1 MANDPAGPWRY
12 GQQKVGWEF
21 FGSELKRHREA
32 AGLTQQELGRRVI
45 CSGSYIGQF
54 ETGTR
59 KPQLDVAQR
68 IDAEL
73 KSDGFFARMC
83 KRLIDSSPFADYF
96 AEAAY
101 LQGLAACIREYAPT
115 FVPGVLQTAAYARAV
130 FLGGFPFAPEE
141 KIQSWVDARLE
152 RARILEHPTRPLLWV
167 ILDECVIRRRTG
179 GGLVMGEQLMH
190 LVALVRKRRVGVQVL
205 PFEAGA
211 PALGGALSL
220 MAFDD
225 APPVAY
231 TEGPKVGNL
240 MDDPA
245 LVSESECAY
254 ALARASALSLEA
266 SVSLIQSVAEEYMD
280 EREA

>member
-1 MANDPAGPWRY
+1 MAKDSPRPWRY

-32 AGLTQQELGRRVI
+32 AGLSQQELGRRVI
-45 CSGSYIGQF
+45 CSGTYIGQF

-68 IDAEL
+68 IDVALET
-73 KSDGFFARMC
+73 DGFFARMC
-83 KRLIDSSPFADYF
+83 KELINSSPFADYF

-101 LQGLAACIREYAPT
+101 LQGIAASIREYAPT

-141 KIQSWVDARLE
+141 KIQSWVSARLE
-152 RARILEHPTRPLLWV
+152 RARLLEHPTRPLLWV
-167 ILDECVIRRRTG
+167 ILDECVIRRRAG
-179 GGLVMGEQLMH
+179 DAGVMAEQLAH
-190 LVALVRKRRVGVQVL
+190 LAALARRRRVGVQVL
-205 PFEAGA
+205 PFEAGT

-220 MAFDD
+220 MTFDD

-231 TEGPKVGNL
+231 TEGPKVGSL

-245 LVSESECAY
+245 LVRDSEHAY
-254 ALARASALSLEA
+254 ALVAASALSLET
-266 SVSLIQSVAEEYMD
+266 SVALIESVAEEYKD
-280 EREA
+280 ERTA